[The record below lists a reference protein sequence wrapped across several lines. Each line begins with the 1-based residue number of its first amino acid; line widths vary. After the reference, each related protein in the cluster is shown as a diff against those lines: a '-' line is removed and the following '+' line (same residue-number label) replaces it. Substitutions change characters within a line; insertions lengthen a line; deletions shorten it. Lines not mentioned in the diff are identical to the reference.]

1 MIYAI
6 DPASG
11 SVVWSKQ
18 LGATQTNC
26 DDFAANGDIVGI
38 IGIPTIDISN
48 GGVFVVSG

>member
-38 IGIPTIDISN
+38 IGTPTIDISN